1 MPATAT
7 GRGAQV
13 ILDGDAQKAA
23 RGAYAPT
30 YGGNAA
36 RLADLQRSGAVAD
49 GLSPDGT
56 TRTGG
61 GAEDYLVDPV
71 SGNALATITRNAAV
85 TRYNNPRV
93 NTVMSPAPTI
103 TTSLT
108 HDATLTT
115 AYGWNGGPGG
125 ASVYDP
131 PNGTGPFNYSGGVPR
146 TSGFGGVEMVA
157 ATYDTGSFRTNVTA
171 RLETVV
177 DAIKVEFQF
186 WCFQAA
192 ARFRVIVDGQ
202 YVSLAETTPASVNNT
217 SYVVLD
223 FTAAGGRKIRR
234 VAIESYQI
242 IYGSVMTV
250 GPTATMQ
257 KPGGVARKMCV
268 ISDSWGVG
276 NASTI
281 LNCFPQVLGDYLG
294 IANVEN
300 NGVPATGY
308 LANNGGANLTA
319 RQRIV
324 PDVVPFA
331 PDILLITMGFNDAT
345 SNTTALQALQNE
357 VALTL
362 QTIRQQPVLA
372 NIAIIVCP
380 FGGNH
385 SNVVSYPTEAA
396 IQAGVTASGS
406 PFTYFIPTVNGPNG
420 AWMTG
425 TGNTSAPAGN
435 GNCDIYIS
443 SDGTHPNDA
452 GHAYLASRLYDEI
465 MRLAL

>member
-1 MPATAT
+1 
-7 GRGAQV
+7 
-13 ILDGDAQKAA
+13 
-23 RGAYAPT
+23 
-30 YGGNAA
+30 
-36 RLADLQRSGAVAD
+36 LQRSGAVAD
-49 GLSPDGT
+49 GFGPDGT

-71 SGNALATITRNAAV
+71 SSSSLATITRNAAV
-85 TRYNNPRV
+85 TRINNPRV

-115 AYGWNGGPGG
+115 AYGWNGGSGG
-125 ASVYDP
+125 STIYDP
-131 PNGTGPFNYSGGVPR
+131 PAGNGPFNYSGGVP
-146 TSGFGGVEMVA
+146 SQNGFGGVQMLA
-157 ATYDTGSFRTNVTA
+157 ATYDTGSFRTMVVS
-171 RLETVV
+171 RMETVV
-177 DAIKVEFQF
+177 DAVKVEFQLF
-186 WCFQAA
+186 CFQAN

-202 YVSLAETTPASVNNT
+202 YASLAETTPASVSNT

-223 FTAAGGRKIRR
+223 FTAAGGRKVRR
-234 VAIESYQI
+234 VIIESYQI
-242 IYGSVMTV
+242 SYGSIMSV

-257 KPGGVARKMCV
+257 KPGGAVKKMCV
-268 ISDSWGVG
+268 VADSWGVG
-276 NASTI
+276 TASTI
-281 LNCFPQVLGDYLG
+281 LNCFPQYLGDLLG

-331 PDILLITMGFNDAT
+331 PDLLLITMGFNDAT
-345 SNTTALQALQNE
+345 SNTTALQALQTE
-357 VALTL
+357 VTLTL
-362 QTIRQQPVLA
+362 QTVRQQPVLA
-372 NIAIIVCP
+372 NIPIIVCP

-385 SNVVSYPTEAA
+385 FNTITFPTEAA

-420 AWMTG
+420 PWMTG

-452 GHAYLASRLYDEI
+452 GHAFLASRLCDEI
-465 MRLAL
+465 MRLAV